1 MHTVDWLGVVGSLLV
16 FASFWMKSTVPLRLL
31 ALASNVLFIGYGYF
45 AWLVPILVLH
55 CALLPLN
62 LVRLRQQHQQQK
74 SNGNERR
81 RMREA
86 IVLAPA
92 GQAGAAQR
100 TVHRAEGSASEAF

>member
-1 MHTVDWLGVVGSLLV
+1 MHTVDWLGIVGSLLV

-62 LVRLRQQHQQQK
+62 LVRLRQQQQK
-74 SNGNERR
+74 SNDNEQR

-92 GQAGAAQR
+92 GQAGATQEAVR
-100 TVHRAEGSASEAF
+100 RAEGSASEAF